1 MIPSRQLIM
10 IRNMITPTD
19 EVTLDV
25 SLTPASTTHP
35 TLSSFSIP
43 QLITPSAKT
52 RQTVKRPKVDL
63 PTTPVVVGKSEEENK
78 LRTSNASRIVVAT
91 SNCNKAE
98 NVGREG
104 PRIHVPEQTRVQQ
117 HCEFDVVPKTTVT
130 WAGPGSR
137 QWMHHSPP
145 PLSTSMSAPSGVLDK
160 SRNKVSSSRVVR
172 LLHKDHVAHEQGHSR
187 MQART
192 QAASPHQ
199 KTLPDP
205 CDNNGRHLVEM
216 RPGYAHQG
224 RPSPCTV
231 CESTCLL
238 VQIIIGKS
246 MEIGNLVEQLE
257 TRPPAK
263 DGSSTQCNPLPSL
276 VQQVTQQVESLRRRV
291 GQLSA
296 RMSGHHWH
304 YSTEPPPEHC
314 TPGTSAPQDKE
325 TIAPMVHAGLK
336 ASNDPLLSEARFEV
350 DLSDHSDSE
359 APYEQGNSRA
369 MVQQFG
375 STPMAQTTNHIEL
388 PVQEKEKLLPQ
399 GQFRPHS
406 GWPHKSHMD
415 TDQTHEL
422 LRGLRSRQSEVTVQ
436 LNWV

>member
-1 MIPSRQLIM
+1 
-10 IRNMITPTD
+10 
-19 EVTLDV
+19 
-25 SLTPASTTHP
+25 
-35 TLSSFSIP
+35 
-43 QLITPSAKT
+43 
-52 RQTVKRPKVDL
+52 
-63 PTTPVVVGKSEEENK
+63 
-78 LRTSNASRIVVAT
+78 
-91 SNCNKAE
+91 
-98 NVGREG
+98 
-104 PRIHVPEQTRVQQ
+104 
-117 HCEFDVVPKTTVT
+117 
-130 WAGPGSR
+130 
-137 QWMHHSPP
+137 
-145 PLSTSMSAPSGVLDK
+145 
-160 SRNKVSSSRVVR
+160 
-172 LLHKDHVAHEQGHSR
+172 
-187 MQART
+187 
-192 QAASPHQ
+192 
-199 KTLPDP
+199 
-205 CDNNGRHLVEM
+205 
-216 RPGYAHQG
+216 
-224 RPSPCTV
+224 
-231 CESTCLL
+231 
-238 VQIIIGKS
+238 

-257 TRPPAK
+257 TRPPTK
-263 DGSSTQCNPLPSL
+263 DGSSTQCSPLPSL
-276 VQQVTQQVESLRRRV
+276 VQQVTQQVETLRRRV